1 MLPTWSPVGQAALGT
16 LFTWGLTAVGAVC
29 VVLMPLLSTSAATER
44 KLLDA
49 ALGFAAGVMLAASYW
64 SLLEPAVEMSRE
76 NPTYGDAWAWLP
88 PAVGFVS
95 GALFL
100 AACDWALDRLGASD
114 VDALLVG
121 QVTAPTSAA
130 LRDEADDDDDNDDD
144 LEEGSADS
152 AIAAG
157 DVRRRRRRPRGTA
170 AAAAAASGGASTAA
184 RLARDGDAA
193 RRRKAE
199 ERKRVMLLVL
209 AVTVHNLPE
218 GLAVGVGFGSVGKA
232 AGATFER
239 ARNLAIGI
247 GLQNFPEG
255 FAVSMPL
262 YRHGEPLWKCV
273 FYGQLSG
280 MVEPLGGIL
289 GAWAVVHVEPLLPY
303 ALAFAAGAM
312 IFVVVDSLVPEIVH
326 SGNRFVG
333 SWGCMC
339 GFVVMMVMDLAL

>member
-1 MLPTWSPVGQAALGT
+1 MLGT
-16 LFTWGLTAVGAVC
+16 LMTWFLTALGGLC
-29 VVLMPLLSTSAATER
+29 VVLMPLITTSAAVER
-44 KLLDA
+44 KLLDG

-64 SLLEPAVEMSRE
+64 SLLEPAVELSAAD
-76 NPTYGDAWAWLP
+76 PLYGEDWAWLP
-88 PAVGFVS
+88 PAVGFVA
-95 GALFL
+95 GAVFIAL
-100 AACDWALDRLGASD
+100 CDALLDRLGASD
-114 VDALLVG
+114 VDSMLINQASSP
-121 QVTAPTSAA
+121 ASSAA
-130 LRDEADDDDDNDDD
+130 ALHDVDRDVEDTA
-144 LEEGSADS
+144 SAVFLPSHDS
-152 AIAAG
+152 NSPAA
-157 DVRRRRRRPRGTA
+157 VRRRRPATA
-170 AAAAAASGGASTAA
+170 ASAIETDA
-184 RLARDGDAA
+184 RFARREVE
-193 RRRKAE
+193 RRRKLE

-218 GLAVGVGFGSVGKA
+218 GLAVGVGFGSVGRA

-280 MVEPLGGIL
+280 MVEPLGGFL

-339 GFVVMMVMDLAL
+339 GFVAMMVMDLAL